1 MKLSNALTNCVTF
14 ANVSVS
20 DYQNSVSEI
29 DKCTIHVQ
37 GKSMLRLRVFQH
49 NLLCAMA

>member
-1 MKLSNALTNCVTF
+1 MKLSHAETNCVTF

-29 DKCTIHVQ
+29 DKCTIHAQ
-37 GKSMLRLRVFQH
+37 GKKYVTFRSFQP
-49 NLLCAMA
+49 NLLCVMA